1 MRTIRSLTEAR
12 LLALLIGFAPVLVL
26 ALTWD
31 SRGVSSQFAMGV
43 REYALPILAVE
54 GIVVGIATLS
64 GLYRWLISAPHYI
77 LAAAAGWLVVAFYTA
92 FFVAHHSALSI
103 FLTIIWILHAL
114 FAAAVAFL
122 CRASKLSG
130 SDIASALLWGFIV
143 YAIAIA
149 VFALQVDNQIEWAT
163 DIPGLGNLRRVS
175 VYATAIAGLSVGK
188 LIWPDGWL
196 AFTASIAAF
205 FTAFWTGSR
214 ATALAVVAAVIAA
227 VLLFPC
233 ARNKRLIGGLVLVG
247 IIGFLL
253 ALAFPI
259 QAGVG
264 NDEVRAVL
272 DTSDNGRLI
281 IWSHSVQAIMNAPWF
296 GHGEG
301 QTASVLPDNPF
312 VFDDFQAH
320 PHNVVLQLL
329 MAWGL
334 IGTAFVAVIAGWLAL
349 GLYRAGQS
357 AEGLPFVLAAG
368 AITAHAMIDGALYDV
383 APVFL
388 FAACVGAGSAQLTRQ
403 AGSRN

>member
-1 MRTIRSLTEAR
+1 MRSFRSLTEAR
-12 LLALLIGFAPVLVL
+12 LLALLIGLAPVLVL

-31 SRGVSSQFAMGV
+31 SHGVSSRFAMGV

-54 GIVVGIATLS
+54 GIVVGVATLA
-64 GLYRWLISAPHYI
+64 GLVRWLISAPRYI

-143 YAIAIA
+143 YAIAVA
-149 VFALQVDNQIEWAT
+149 VFALQVDNQIEWVT
-163 DIPGLGNLRRVS
+163 DVPGLGNLRRVS
-175 VYATAIAGLSVGK
+175 AYATAIAGLSVGA
-188 LIWPDGWL
+188 LIWPRGWL
-196 AFTASIAAF
+196 AFIAAIAAF
-205 FTAFWTGSR
+205 CTAFWTGSR
-214 ATALAVVAAVIAA
+214 ATSLAVAAAVIAA
-227 VLLFPC
+227 GLIFPV
-233 ARNKRLIGGLVLVG
+233 ARNKRLLLGLLLAEC
-247 IIGFLL
+247 IGFLL
-253 ALAFPI
+253 ALAFPTL
-259 QAGVG
+259 GGSG
-264 NDEVRAVL
+264 NDAVRAVL
-272 DTSDNGRLI
+272 DVSDNGRLA
-281 IWSHSVQAIMNAPWF
+281 IWSDSFRAIMNSPWL
-296 GHGEG
+296 GYGEG
-301 QTASVLPDNPF
+301 QTAFVLPDNPHL
-312 VFDDFQAH
+312 VEDFHAH
-320 PHNVVLQLL
+320 AHNFLLQLL

-334 IGTAFVAVIAGWLAL
+334 IGTAFVAVIAGWLARL
-349 GLYRAGQS
+349 LYRAGQA

-383 APVFL
+383 PPVFL